1 MTTTRKTTLQEMEV
15 MEYLNQLRSDGTT
28 NMFGALPYIMQQFND
43 LGRKESQRILEL
55 WMSNFNE
62 AGNYEEVKVNS

>member
-1 MTTTRKTTLQEMEV
+1 MTTTRKTTLQEMDV
-15 MEYLNQLRSDGTT
+15 MEYLNQLRHDGTT

>member
-1 MTTTRKTTLQEMEV
+1 MTTTRKTTLHEIEV

-55 WMSNFNE
+55 WMSNFND